1 MPYSYIHRLLSR
13 QIQES
18 PKSILLLGPRQ
29 TGKSTLI
36 ETLKPDLTI
45 NLADEGEF
53 LLFTRNPDELKQR
66 LASTSLKT
74 VFIDEV
80 QRLPGLLN
88 TVQSILDDR
97 NNMIKFYLTG
107 SSARKLKR
115 GKANLL
121 PGRVF
126 NYQLGPLV
134 TSELHYDLNTD
145 KALSTGSMPGIY
157 SENNPKFRCKALRSY
172 ASTYLKEEIQAEALT
187 RNLEGFSRFL
197 YFAAIYSGHFLDL
210 SKLASEAQVPR
221 QSAVRYFEILEDT
234 LIAHRCPSYSKVD
247 KKRLVKHPKY
257 YFFDN
262 GVLNGLL
269 SNFNVSPDRV
279 GLHFEHLIFN
289 QILSSAYA
297 KDLEIQI
304 STFRTPDGAEVD
316 FILEIEGDLFAIEV
330 KHSKNIGSSDLRGLT
345 NFKKSSSKKCNP
357 LIFYTGNTERKIE
370 DIMVLPWQKGMQK
383 IGL

>member
-1 MPYSYIHRLLSR
+1 MSDSYIHRLSSR
-13 QIQES
+13 KIEES
-18 PKSILLLGPRQ
+18 PKSVLLLGPRQ

-36 ETLKPDLTI
+36 KILKPELTI

-53 LLFTRNPDELKQR
+53 LLFTQNPDELKQR
-66 LASTSLKT
+66 LASTQYKT

-88 TVQSILDDR
+88 TVQSILDDQD
-97 NNMIKFYLTG
+97 NMIKFYLTG

-134 TSELHYDLNTD
+134 TSELNYRIDTE
-145 KALSTGSMPGIY
+145 KALSTGTMPGVY
-157 SENNPKFRCKALRSY
+157 SENNPKFRYKTLRSY
-172 ASTYLKEEIQAEALT
+172 ASTYLKEEIQAEALV

-197 YFAAIYSGHFLDL
+197 YFAAIYSGHFLDI

-234 LIAHRCPSYSKVD
+234 LIVNRSPSYLKAN

-257 YFFDN
+257 YFFDT

-269 SNFNVSPDRV
+269 SNFNVSPDRA

-297 KDLEIQI
+297 KDVDIQI

-316 FILEIEGDLFAIEV
+316 FIVEIEGVLFAIEV
-330 KHSKNIGSSDLRGLT
+330 KHSKNIGPSDLKGLS
-345 NFKKSSSKKCNP
+345 NFTKSSLIKCNP
-357 LIFYTGNTERKIE
+357 MIFYTGNIERKIE
-370 DIMVLPWQKGMQK
+370 NIFVLPWQKGMRE